1 MPIATGGT
9 ISTDGADT
17 IHTFTSS
24 GTFDSTGT
32 GITEVKVLAVGGGG
46 GGGQSY
52 GGGGGAGGFTYDAAL
67 AHTPGSFPVTVG
79 SGGAGG
85 GGDGDDG
92 GTSSFDTISCAGGGG
107 GGISTANGRDG
118 GSGGGAGWQG
128 TAGSGTGGQGNDG
141 GTGTGGTPFCTGG
154 GGGSSAVGGSAAGSV
169 SGSGGAGT
177 ANSISGASVTYAGGG
192 GGGAADGGT
201 TAGSGGAGGGGDGGA
216 TSGNGVAG
224 TANTGGGGGGG
235 GSGGVGAAG
244 GSGIVIIRYVTPI
257 DPPVAAFSGTPLVGV
272 VPLSVVFTDASTN
285 TPTGWAW
292 SFGDSRTSTSQH
304 PTNIYAV
311 PGTYTVSLTASN
323 ASGSDGET
331 KTNYVRVLEPT
342 GTITVGSNKKIGQ
355 KELKTKWPVTEG
367 LTASTTSQ
375 TGREMS
381 LKPIKSLV
389 PKRTTIGF

>member
-52 GGGGGAGGFTYDAAL
+52 GGGGGACGFTYDAAL

-79 SGGAGG
+79 SGGAG
-85 GGDGDDG
+85 
-92 GTSSFDTISCAGGGG
+92 GGGG

-201 TAGSGGAGGGGDGGA
+201 TAGSGGAGGGG
-216 TSGNGVAG
+216 
-224 TANTGGGGGGG
+224 GGGGT
-235 GSGGVGAAG
+235 SGVGAAG